1 MPLPEKE
8 TITVNQ
14 ALNMKNFVRYSLA
27 ALIMAALTQVCSQA
41 ADRPAGYVDFGNLAP
56 DTAGDQF
63 VEVNINNSLIS
74 MVGRFAAKAEP
85 EIAGLLKGL
94 HSIRV
99 NVIGLNNGNRADL
112 VSRIKEIRGK
122 LDTGGWQRIVTAQ
135 QKNEDVGIYLKT
147 RGEDAVE
154 GIVVTVLDGR
164 KQAVLINI
172 VGDIRP
178 EMLGVIGERFNI
190 DPLKDV
196 GHGLHE
202 KHSEHSEHSEK
213 AEEE

>member
-1 MPLPEKE
+1 MR
-8 TITVNQ
+8 
-14 ALNMKNFVRYSLA
+14 NFVRYSLA
-27 ALIMAALTQVCSQA
+27 ALTLAALTQIHSQA
-41 ADRPAGYVDFGNLAP
+41 ADRPAGFVDFGNLAP
-56 DTAGDQF
+56 DTSGSEF
-63 VEVNINNSLIS
+63 VEVNINNTLIS
-74 MVGRFAAKAEP
+74 MVGRFAAKEEP

-99 NVIGLNNGNRADL
+99 NVIGLNNGNRDDL
-112 VSRIKEIRGK
+112 ASRIKEIRGK
-122 LDTGGWQRIVTAQ
+122 LDTGGWERIVTAQ
-135 QKNEDVGIYLKT
+135 QKNQDVGIYLKT

-178 EMLGVIGERFNI
+178 DMLGVIGDRFNI

-196 GHGLHE
+196 SRSLHG
-202 KHSEHSEHSEK
+202 KHSEK
-213 AEEE
+213 AEVE

>member
-1 MPLPEKE
+1 
-8 TITVNQ
+8 
-14 ALNMKNFVRYSLA
+14 MKNFVRYSLA
-27 ALIMAALTQVCSQA
+27 ALTLAALTQVYSQA

-56 DTAGDQF
+56 DPSGGEF
-63 VEVNINNSLIS
+63 VEVNINSSLIS
-74 MVGRFAAKAEP
+74 MVGRFASKAEP

-99 NVIGLNNGNRADL
+99 NVIGLNNANRDDL

-122 LDTGGWQRIVTAQ
+122 LDTGGWERIVTAQ
-135 QKNEDVGIYLKT
+135 QKKEDVGIYLKT

-178 EMLGVIGERFNI
+178 EMLGVIGERFHI

-196 GHGLHE
+196 SRGLHE
-202 KHSEHSEHSEK
+202 KHSEK